1 MNLFVHNVNPIPIVK
16 IDLEPHECLTVDEV
30 NIMKEL
36 DLYDKFNMGLSVSY
50 KLVEE
55 FKLDRIGKVFDRY
68 VDYYVKNVL
77 GLNNKFSRTQSWL
90 TVHDKG
96 SEHHNHFHPNSMIA
110 AVLYF
115 NETMTSDPMAPL
127 IVTIP
132 GTDNTFP
139 SFKFLMDIHENNLYN
154 YTEYTLYPITN
165 RMFIF
170 PAHLMHKTLPEQGNI
185 KRYAIGT
192 NYFINDNIHLYSVL
206 ENIKVSVSAN

>member
-1 MNLFVHNVNPIPIVK
+1 MNVFVHNVNPIPIVK
-16 IDLEPHECLTVDEV
+16 IDLQPHEFITLEEV
-30 NIMKEL
+30 NKLKEL
-36 DLYDKFNMGLSVSY
+36 ELYDKFNMGLSVSY
-50 KLVEE
+50 KLIEE
-55 FKLDRIGKVFDRY
+55 TGLKRIGQVFDRY
-68 VDYYVKNVL
+68 VDYYVKQIL
-77 GLNNKFSRTQSWL
+77 GLENRFSRTQSWL
-90 TVHDKG
+90 TVHNEG

-115 NETMTSDPMAPL
+115 NETMTADPMAPL

-132 GTDNTFP
+132 GTDNIFP
-139 SFKFLMDIHENNLYN
+139 NFKFLMDINENNMYN

-170 PAHLMHKTLPEQGNI
+170 PAHLMHKTLPENGNI

-192 NYFINDNIHLYSVL
+192 NYFINDSIRLYSVL